1 MFLALAVP
9 ASAGAAVQAR
19 GSVNQVDVTGVRP
32 GAKVTLTRAGRRIAT
47 RRAGALGGALFR
59 GVPAGGGYQV
69 DRSRP
74 LGVLPDRS
82 APPST
87 RVYGQR
93 IPTERLRLPDHA
105 RRHQAG
111 DRRPPA
117 RRQRPGPYPT
127 LVEYSGYGYANPG
140 GGQSSIAQVAN
151 LLGFAVV
158 DVNMRGTGC

>member
-32 GAKVTLTRAGRRIAT
+32 GAKVTLTRAGRPIAT

-59 GVPAGGGYQV
+59 GVAAGGGYQV

-93 IPTERLRLPDHA
+93 IATD
-105 RRHQAG
+105 
-111 DRRPPA
+111 
-117 RRQRPGPYPT
+117 
-127 LVEYSGYGYANPG
+127 GYGYLTTRDGTKLSINITLPG
-140 GGQSSIAQVAN
+140 PVG
-151 LLGFAVV
+151 
-158 DVNMRGTGC
+158 